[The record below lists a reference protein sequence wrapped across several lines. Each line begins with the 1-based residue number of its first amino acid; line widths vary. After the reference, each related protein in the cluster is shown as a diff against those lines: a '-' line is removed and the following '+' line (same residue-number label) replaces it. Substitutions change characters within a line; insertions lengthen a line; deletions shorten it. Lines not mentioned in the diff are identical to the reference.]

1 MPSQPP
7 GRHRERHRRLPP
19 RPDAER
25 RALALAASPGP
36 WQANDEHDEVLAVD
50 GITVAEGF
58 ALSGRQLRTTVDH
71 IVAHNPAAVLADL
84 DAKRAIVDEHPA
96 ATGWDGR
103 EIDGNVCRT
112 CSETSQD
119 GELAG
124 DPHPCRTLRLLA
136 QPFAGHPDHKGEEWA
151 P

>member
-1 MPSQPP
+1 MSDIADFL
-7 GRHRERHRRLPP
+7 RARY
-19 RPDAER
+19 AEQ

-36 WQANDEHDEVLAVD
+36 WHSDGGSVYATHPTDEVVNYTESA
-50 GITVAEGF
+50 
-58 ALSGRQLRTTVDH
+58 DH
-71 IVAHNPAAVLADL
+71 IAAHDPSAVLADL
-84 DAKRAIVDEHPA
+84 DAKLAIVDEHPA

-124 DPHPCRTLRLLA
+124 DVYPCRTLRLLA
-136 QPFAGHPDHKGEEWA
+136 QPFAGHANHKGEEWA